1 MDFKNNC
8 QQMMAYTLE
17 RALLAIKDRLGPLDI
32 KANNWRYGNLMKMIY
47 NHNPF
52 SNIPVIKHLF

>member
-17 RALLAIKDRLGPLDI
+17 KALAELKNRLGPLEVN
-32 KANNWRYGNLMKMIY
+32 ANNWRYGNLMKVTY

-52 SNIPVIKHLF
+52 SGIPVLRHLF